1 MSKKQ
6 IETCDESNGVSCV
19 KKKKKDDKR
28 KSFYK
33 YATNE
38 QIVKYCID
46 NDLLYALMIWLEID
60 LKVSILRGG
69 VIKPYK
75 TALNTDGYYFVSL
88 DPNKKRIIKEIEISK
103 TEYEDYLKSLT
114 NELSV
119 YLSESEYKPASA
131 KKMFGQYVYAK
142 LNHKKCDEDIELE
155 AFIHHIKK
163 FTDIETIKVAK
174 VNNLISE

>member
-6 IETCDESNGVSCV
+6 IENNDESNGALRV

-28 KSFYK
+28 KIHTK
-33 YATNE
+33 YASNE

-60 LKVSILRGG
+60 LDIEILRGG
-69 VIKPYK
+69 VIKSYK
-75 TALNTDGYYFVSL
+75 TALGTDGYYFVSL

-103 TEYEDYLKSLT
+103 NEYEDYLKSLI

-119 YLSESEYKPASA
+119 YLTESESKPASA
-131 KKMFGQYVYAK
+131 KKMFGKYVYTK

-163 FTDIETIKVAK
+163 FTDIKTIKEAEE
-174 VNNLISE
+174 NNLISK